1 MVFSS
6 LLFMFIFLPV
16 SLLLYYICPPGKN
29 FRIRNALL
37 FFISMVFYAW
47 GEPVYFILM
56 LFAIFIN
63 YIFAILI
70 YKYEHKAKLLL
81 AISIIINLSMLAFFK
96 YSAFFVSNLNIIFG
110 ISIPVPNIVLPVG
123 ISFYTFQSMSYTI
136 DVYRKD
142 APLQKNFLSFG
153 AYVALFPQLIAGP
166 IVRYKSVADQ
176 LIYRQHNIDK
186 FSAGIMRFT
195 QGFAKKVLIANN
207 VGLIW
212 DEVFIGNNISTMTA
226 WLGIIAFSLQIY
238 FDFSGYSDMAI
249 GLGRMFGFEFCENFD
264 YPYISKS
271 ITEFWRRWHISLGT
285 WFKEYV
291 YIPLGGN
298 RKGKIRTYF
307 NLMIVWFLTGLWHGA
322 GWNFILWGVY
332 FGILLI
338 FEKLFLLRILRKIP
352 PLFAH
357 IYSIFIVV
365 VSWAFFA
372 IEDFTQMK
380 NFLMTMFGINTI
392 SFIDSKF
399 IFLFQ
404 NNWVLFIMSAI
415 LCTPVIKKLKSKK
428 IFAKI
433 SPVIFMI
440 IWITGTAFLVSDSY
454 NPFLYFKF

>member
-1 MVFSS
+1 M
-6 LLFMFIFLPV
+6 L
-16 SLLLYYICPPGKN
+16 
-29 FRIRNALL
+29 
-37 FFISMVFYAW
+37 FYAW

-56 LFAIFIN
+56 LFAVFIN

-238 FDFSGYSDMAI
+238 FDFPD
-249 GLGRMFGFEFCENFD
+249 
-264 YPYISKS
+264 
-271 ITEFWRRWHISLGT
+271 
-285 WFKEYV
+285 
-291 YIPLGGN
+291 IP
-298 RKGKIRTYF
+298 
-307 NLMIVWFLTGLWHGA
+307 
-322 GWNFILWGVY
+322 
-332 FGILLI
+332 
-338 FEKLFLLRILRKIP
+338 
-352 PLFAH
+352 
-357 IYSIFIVV
+357 
-365 VSWAFFA
+365 
-372 IEDFTQMK
+372 
-380 NFLMTMFGINTI
+380 
-392 SFIDSKF
+392 
-399 IFLFQ
+399 
-404 NNWVLFIMSAI
+404 
-415 LCTPVIKKLKSKK
+415 
-428 IFAKI
+428 
-433 SPVIFMI
+433 
-440 IWITGTAFLVSDSY
+440 IWL
-454 NPFLYFKF
+454 